1 MKNYLCKDC
10 KHNNHGWCLKNKRNK
25 LKEITECSF
34 KISMEDTFASP
45 IMPQKMKGFKPNI
58 IATDHLPAMN
68 DSARI
73 IGKRELLYTIQRQ
86 ILAME
91 PEHAGNTLDEFKKV
105 LVTLNDTIDIEENI
119 HKVQYTS
126 EIDHDIKIS
135 SNNIAAYWRNK

>member
-10 KHNNHGWCLKNKRNK
+10 KHNNHGWCVKTKRNK
-25 LKEITECSF
+25 LKEITECSH
-34 KISMEDTFASP
+34 KLMAEDPFALPTMSEN
-45 IMPQKMKGFKPNI
+45 MTGFKPNT
-58 IATDHLPAMN
+58 IATDHLPAIN
-68 DSARI
+68 ESGRI

-91 PEHAGNTLDEFKKV
+91 PEHAGNTLDELKKV

-119 HKVQYTS
+119 YKVQYTS
-126 EIDHDIKIS
+126 EIDKDIKIS